1 MSSLTE
7 KIISVNSINL
17 KSFSKLD
24 KDDVIGF
31 GHFNVIHP
39 GHVRYL
45 QHAKSIGKKLSIAL
59 LGESLIEDP
68 QKKEYFSETDR
79 AIGLASLQI
88 VDKVFILNDISLAG
102 FIKQLQPMTFVL
114 GKEYQKTKRV
124 DIVNAVQSLEQYGG
138 NPVYHAGEIH
148 YANADLLHGSSQSI
162 EEERK
167 TLFQQ
172 TCKRQNIKIKE
183 LVHQIHKFKDLRLL
197 VIGDTIVDQYVAC
210 DAIGMSAEA
219 PVLVVKELESR
230 EFVGGAGVVSAH
242 INALGAKCKFLSVVG
257 KDENAKLVKTNLE
270 TQGIEVHLV
279 EDSSRPTTFKIRYMV
294 ENQKLF
300 RVSRMK
306 EHSISE
312 AIEEELISKVK
323 VLSDSLDGIVVC
335 DFVYGLIT
343 PRVLQII
350 QSISQN
356 KNIKLFGDL
365 QCSSQVG
372 NISKF
377 IDFHLLCPT
386 EREARIALSNQEDGL
401 EWIANT
407 LLNKTNAD
415 HLIVKLGP
423 DGFVTYSQKY
433 HKDRYKEHFPAL
445 VSNPVDVAG
454 AGDSLLAAMA
464 TSLCSGANIMEASA
478 VGACMAA
485 LAVQRVGNI
494 PVTQD
499 QLVNY
504 LNKLEFV

>member
-1 MSSLTE
+1 MSSFQE
-7 KIISVNSINL
+7 KIISVNSSNL
-17 KSFSKLD
+17 KSFSKLQETE
-24 KDDVIGF
+24 VLGF
-31 GHFNVIHP
+31 GHFNIIHP

-45 QHAKSIGKKLSIAL
+45 QHAKSIGSKLVIAL
-59 LGESLIEDP
+59 LGETLIETP
-68 QKKEYFSETDR
+68 QRKEYFSEQDR
-79 AIGLASLQI
+79 AFGLASLHV
-88 VDKVFILNDISLAG
+88 VDKVYIINGISLNQ
-102 FIKQLQPMTFVL
+102 FIAQTQPRTFVL
-114 GKEYQKTKRV
+114 GKEYKKTNRSE
-124 DIVNAVQSLEQYGG
+124 IIEAIQTLERNGG
-138 NPVYHAGEIH
+138 KPFYHAGEIH
-148 YANADLLHGSSQSI
+148 YASSDLLHGTSQSI

-167 TLFQQ
+167 LLFQQ
-172 TCKRQNIKIKE
+172 TCKRQNIKLKFLIN
-183 LVHQIHKFKDLRLL
+183 QISNFEKMKLL

-242 INALGAKCKFLSVVG
+242 INALGANCKFLSVVG
-257 KDENAKLVKTNLE
+257 KDENANLVQSNLE
-270 TQGIEVHLV
+270 SQGIEVHLV

-306 EHSISE
+306 EHSVPES
-312 AIEEELISKVK
+312 IEEELIQKIQEFSKSV
-323 VLSDSLDGIVVC
+323 DGIVVC

-343 PRVLQII
+343 PRVLQTI
-350 QSISQN
+350 QSIAKT
-356 KNIKLFGDL
+356 KNVKLFGDL

-377 IDFHLLCPT
+377 QDFHLLCPT
-386 EREARIALSNQEDGL
+386 EREARIALSNQEDGI

-407 LLNKTNAD
+407 LLIKTNSE
-415 HLIVKLGP
+415 HLIVKLGAE
-423 DGFVTYSQKY
+423 GFVTYTK
-433 HKDRYKEHFPAL
+433 HGHENTYKEHFPAL

-464 TSLCSGANIMEASA
+464 TSLCAGANIMEASA
-478 VGACMAA
+478 IGACMAA

-494 PVTQD
+494 PVTQG

-504 LNKLEFV
+504 LNKLELV